1 MDVGALFDCL
11 CPGAVGAA
19 VFDLVV
25 DHAFVVVEGDDPV
38 CHLSALHS
46 SFLCLGEWE
55 STHFAASSFLRK
67 A

>member
-38 CHLSALHS
+38 CRLSALHS
-46 SFLCLGEWE
+46 SLLCLGRHG